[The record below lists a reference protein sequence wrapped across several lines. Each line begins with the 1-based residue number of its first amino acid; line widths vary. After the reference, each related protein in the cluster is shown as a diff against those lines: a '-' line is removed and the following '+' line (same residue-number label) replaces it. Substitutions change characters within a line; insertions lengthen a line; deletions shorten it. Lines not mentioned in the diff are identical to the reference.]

1 MREVTLD
8 LSPMTGIADFHEA
21 IARELN
27 FPSWYG
33 ANYDALHDQLTAL
46 TEETR
51 LILTGEPPFP
61 TRSLMRVLKDCQE
74 ENLLLSVVRAGVSC
88 E

>member
-1 MREVTLD
+1 MREITLD
-8 LSPMTGIADFHEA
+8 LSAMDSPARFHEA

-33 ANYDALHDQLTAL
+33 ANYDALHDQLTSL

-51 LILTGEPPFP
+51 LILTGTPPFP
-61 TRSLMRVLKDCQE
+61 TRILMRVLRDCEE
-74 ENLLLSVVRAGVSC
+74 ENSFLFIQYV
-88 E
+88 

>member
-1 MREVTLD
+1 MNQIVINCTE
-8 LSPMTGIADFHEA
+8 IASMAEFHEA

-33 ANYDALHDQLTAL
+33 TNYDALHDQLTAL

-61 TRSLMRVLKDCQE
+61 TRILMRVLKDCQE
-74 ENLLLSVVRAGVSC
+74 ENPLLSVVRAGVSC